1 MIRQSSLL
9 ILILSLTIFSCKKI
23 NVYEKQVSIPDF
35 KWSKTFVPT
44 FQFDN
49 SISSNQNFVFAVI
62 RHTHNYPYNN
72 IWVRLTATSPK
83 DSVIVKDINIP
94 LTTNNQN
101 KEWAGVGM
109 DDIYEIRAKLSPFS
123 GELGNYTFK
132 LENIMRDNPLPE
144 IMNVGLRIEK
154 IK

>member
-1 MIRQSSLL
+1 MLRQSGWLGILL
-9 ILILSLTIFSCKKI
+9 FLCFVSCKKI
-23 NVYEKQVSIPDF
+23 DVYEKQVTIPNF
-35 KWSKTFVPT
+35 EWSKTFVPT

-49 SISSNQNFVFAVI
+49 GISNNQNFVFAVI
-62 RHTHNYPYNN
+62 RHTNNYPYNN

-83 DSVIVKDINIP
+83 DSIIVKDVNIP

-109 DDIYEIRAKLSPFS
+109 DDVFEVRAKLSPFS
-123 GELGNYTFK
+123 GEVGNYTFK

>member
-1 MIRQSSLL
+1 MLRQSGWLGILL
-9 ILILSLTIFSCKKI
+9 FICFVSCKKI
-23 NVYEKQVSIPDF
+23 DVYEKQVTIPNF
-35 KWSKTFVPT
+35 EWSKTFVPT

-49 SISSNQNFVFAVI
+49 AISNNQNFVFAVI
-62 RHTHNYPYNN
+62 RHTNNYPYNN

-83 DSVIVKDINIP
+83 DSIIVKDINIP

-109 DDIYEIRAKLSPFS
+109 DDVFEVRAKLSPFS
-123 GELGNYTFK
+123 GEVGNYTFK

>member
-1 MIRQSSLL
+1 MLRQSGWLGILL
-9 ILILSLTIFSCKKI
+9 FICFVSCKKI
-23 NVYEKQVSIPDF
+23 DVYEKQVTIPNF
-35 KWSKTFVPT
+35 EWSKTFVPT

-49 SISSNQNFVFAVI
+49 AISNNQNFVFAVI
-62 RHTHNYPYNN
+62 RHTNNYPYNN

-83 DSVIVKDINIP
+83 DSIIVKDINIP

-109 DDIYEIRAKLSPFS
+109 DDLFEVRAKLSPFS
-123 GELGNYTFK
+123 GEVGNYTFK